1 MTSDI
6 QLILDALHR
15 DRTDIEHYSH
25 FTLSAMDGSV
35 MCSNQSSCEKI
46 LPCANTPLFLAIG
59 ALEEDICYPQRTIKD
74 MQ

>member
-6 QLILDALHR
+6 QLILDALHQYN
-15 DRTDIEHYSH
+15 TNVGHYSH

-35 MCSNQSSCEKI
+35 MCSNQSSCGKV

-59 ALEEDICYPQRTIKD
+59 ALEEDVCYPQRTIKD

>member
-6 QLILDALHR
+6 QLILDALHQ
-15 DRTDIEHYSH
+15 DRTNIEHYSH

-46 LPCANTPLFLAIG
+46 LPCANTHLFLAIG

>member
-1 MTSDI
+1 MASDM
-6 QLILDALHR
+6 QLILDALR
-15 DRTDIEHYSH
+15 QNKTNVGHYSH

-59 ALEEDICYPQRTIKD
+59 TLEEDICYPQRTIKD

>member
-1 MTSDI
+1 MTPDM
-6 QLILDALHR
+6 QLILDALHQ
-15 DRTDIEHYSH
+15 DKTNVEHYSH

-35 MCSNQSSCEKI
+35 VCSNQTSCEKI

-59 ALEEDICYPQRTIKD
+59 TLEEDICYPQRTIKD

>member
-1 MTSDI
+1 MTLDL
-6 QLILDALHR
+6 QLILDALHQ
-15 DRTDIEHYSH
+15 DSTNIDHYSH

-35 MCSNQSSCEKI
+35 MCSNQSSYEKI
-46 LPCANTPLFLAIG
+46 LPCTNTPLFLAIG